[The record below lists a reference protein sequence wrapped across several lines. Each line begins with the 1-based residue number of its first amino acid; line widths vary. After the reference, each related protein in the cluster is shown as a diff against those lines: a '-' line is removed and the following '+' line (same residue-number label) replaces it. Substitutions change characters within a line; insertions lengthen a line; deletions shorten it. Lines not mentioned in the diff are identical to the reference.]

1 MDFIRAT
8 FELLGGHARNCFR
21 RSDNVPM
28 DSLDRLEQEFLEEQV
43 EKVRITIVL
52 TLAPQ
57 SPQNPSGIQHAA
69 LPQGA
74 AEDGQPGFQAD
85 FDAAEASE

>member
-1 MDFIRAT
+1 
-8 FELLGGHARNCFR
+8 
-21 RSDNVPM
+21 M

-57 SPQNPSGIQHAA
+57 SRQNPSSRLTAA
-69 LPQGA
+69 LAQGA
-74 AEDGQPGFQAD
+74 AEERQAGFQAN
-85 FDAAEASE
+85 FDAAEAPE